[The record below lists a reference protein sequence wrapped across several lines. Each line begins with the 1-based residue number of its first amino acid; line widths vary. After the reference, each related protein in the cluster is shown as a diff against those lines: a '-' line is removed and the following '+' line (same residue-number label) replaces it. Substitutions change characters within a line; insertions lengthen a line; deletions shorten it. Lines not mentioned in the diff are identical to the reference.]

1 VSETLVTAE
10 PSSTGDHD
18 EQPPRDS
25 EATLH
30 LCTGVY
36 VDRRFRDIV
45 IRKVHND
52 ARHRVA
58 PSYGFDLVPIVRHA
72 WRSWFLDTA
81 YLLVLLGVLLACAIF
96 SGMLMV
102 ALVLCVVAVCLL
114 LAKIVRDT
122 PDVLRHH
129 VTEVSRQWGL
139 RGARQSRTAADLS
152 LRGRKRLLK
161 VMALGLLIFLV
172 APVVVWYLSGSS
184 VGSVAGPVAV
194 TVAVLVA
201 CAVVAGTLRWVLLV
215 AVAHAQTLRPR
226 TLTRR
231 ERLIDEQ
238 QDHPCVIYQRPPHR
252 HEELEPLDLLTRTE
266 VHSPFPGT
274 GKLVNRWLPPLGT
287 QLLKRGEGSLRQR
300 EYDKP
305 PFTAHKLVE
314 TLRRELTALG
324 TDAGTE
330 SLPGL
335 RVRDRI
341 YTAGAD
347 FPVGS
352 DLLRSRLGKLEI
364 RKIIDDHRGV
374 GHHFL
379 ETSIP
384 IHDGKLIATV
394 LIRVSVKG
402 RSMSLDVATCAL
414 TRIPDRF
421 QVVDRYGALSLN
433 AMFRR
438 AARGVLSLPVDVV
451 RIWQLLELPFV
462 LGSAW
467 WARRD
472 RMARPRRRPIGPE
485 VAIREE
491 VTDAWDNAKQD
502 HTTIH
507 DHMKI
512 VELRILK
519 ATEDFLREHDVD
531 TSVFEQKATSITTST
546 SFNMVGGQLSVEQL
560 AVGMNAQILNGRGAE
575 GAGA

>member
-1 VSETLVTAE
+1 MSETLVTAE
-10 PSSTGDHD
+10 PPSTGDHD

-36 VDRRFRDIV
+36 VDREFRDLV

-72 WRSWFLDTA
+72 WRSWFLDTV
-81 YLLVLLGVLLACAIF
+81 YLFVLLGVLIGCLAF
-96 SGMLMV
+96 SGTLTV
-102 ALVLCVVAVCLL
+102 VLVLCVVAVCLL
-114 LAKIVRDT
+114 LGKIVRDT
-122 PDVLRHH
+122 PDVLRHQ
-129 VTEVSRQWGL
+129 VKEMSRHWGL
-139 RGARQSRTAADLS
+139 RGARQTRTSADLD
-152 LRGRKRLLK
+152 LRARKRLLK
-161 VMALGLLIFLV
+161 VMVAGLLIFLAALAV
-172 APVVVWYLSGSS
+172 AWYLSGTS
-184 VGSVAGPVAV
+184 VTSAIRPVAV
-194 TVAVLVA
+194 TAAVLVA
-201 CAVVAGTLRWVLLV
+201 CAIAAGALRWVLLV
-215 AVAHAQTLRPR
+215 VMARADMLRPR

-231 ERLIDEQ
+231 EKLIDEQ
-238 QDHPCVIYQRPPHR
+238 QDHQCVIYQRPPHR
-252 HEELEPLDLLTRTE
+252 HDELEPLDLLTRTD
-266 VHSPFPGT
+266 VHSPFVGS
-274 GKLVNRWLPPLGT
+274 GKLVNRWLPPLGM
-287 QLLKRGEGSLRQR
+287 QLLRPGDGSLQQR
-300 EYDKP
+300 EYDTP
-305 PFTAHKLVE
+305 PFKAHRLVE

-324 TDAGTE
+324 TDSGSE

-379 ETSIP
+379 ETSVP
-384 IHDGKLIATV
+384 IYDGKLIATV
-394 LIRVSVKG
+394 LIRISVKG

-421 QVVDRYGALSLN
+421 QVVDRYGALGLN

-438 AARGVLSLPVDVV
+438 AARGVLSLPADVV

-467 WARRD
+467 WARLD

-485 VAIREE
+485 VAIREK

-512 VELRILK
+512 VEQRILK

-531 TSVFEQKATSITTST
+531 TSVFEQKATSIITST

-560 AVGMNAQILNGRGAE
+560 AMGMNAQILNGRGAE
-575 GAGA
+575 GDGA